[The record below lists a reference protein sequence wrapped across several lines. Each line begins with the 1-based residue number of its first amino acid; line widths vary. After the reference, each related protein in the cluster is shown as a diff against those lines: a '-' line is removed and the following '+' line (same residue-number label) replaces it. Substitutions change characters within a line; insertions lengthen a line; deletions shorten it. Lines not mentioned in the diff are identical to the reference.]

1 MFSSRTRSSV
11 RLKDPKQREDSNV
24 GGGGGAGAFTR
35 WLREFRRE
43 TYKVNSAG
51 GASGGGGGTYHSTA
65 AEDGRRRHS
74 FNAHDKSAQHR
85 ADQRLQLQG
94 GGGGLHSSP
103 ASKTQPCRRANS
115 TIVPKSRT
123 RNDGL
128 FAKANCSA
136 VATIRELPSSKENRS
151 SHGNN
156 GVVKSGRVTT
166 RMTETCD
173 GHIPRHRSSLPPVEV
188 KDVVCG
194 HEKFPSCPAITDAA
208 TTVKSNGMS
217 VTATRKSWAEEQ
229 QTCSNGIS
237 SSNSY
242 PKEQPPPIVRPYPKR
257 LSNGLYTQ
265 QVNTRVHKI
274 PPVILKT
281 VMERCE
287 KGKPELLDRVRSMR
301 TKNGG
306 SGYVERLHQTAE
318 KHFCVPLSSTA
329 LDSVDPKSQLTQ
341 AQLEKYSRAYDDSPH
356 RETDEYS
363 SCFDGSD
370 SALSSHLTKEELDH
384 YTRIYEEKSTSQMSL
399 TEKTAPSHQHQ
410 TSYAQSEGYHSYV
423 SSTDSTSTPFLD
435 RLRRDS
441 ESAVVVVNSKDS
453 EKPASA
459 AAATQGRDS
468 SASSGSSSETL
479 KWHGSNS
486 DLSTVSS
493 SGHRATTQL
502 IAHSAK
508 VSAPQRHHSES
519 VLSVTDGWSGVNAQE
534 HRVGNQRNLRKLFP
548 VSTYTVQPAMVVDEK
563 TSPKSPPALTVAE
576 RINELEKQQQQQ
588 QQQIQ
593 QTPNK
598 FTYFDPEKK
607 HRVADHSLR
616 AIQKRAL
623 LSFYERHQPGSSWR
637 SEPQLSPPPPRPP
650 PIPCRPRLPT
660 PLSRRSSISSEY
672 DTPATWNDDC
682 SKDDSS
688 VEEASTANT
697 KELNKNNPLRSSS
710 CGSLSTAM
718 LGPMVLGPSI
728 SIDDWVPE
736 LPPKKKQVARQQTPQ
751 AKREPSPDLPPPPPV
766 VDDDE
771 QMFVSDEPLPPPP
784 PEAIW
789 PKPESLRNDK
799 FLRNGKEKR
808 LESSFSAVEDVLLS
822 RDFNAG
828 CGGVSAGLFPN
839 NNYHLNGH
847 QYQHQ
852 HNAMS
857 EKSKSLSYIYD
868 SHKAVP
874 QTPVKSFAIELL
886 QPPQLPPPP
895 TPLLTSA
902 TTTDDKPLQFPHNNV
917 KEFGRSS
924 SVRRNKLTIPNK
936 DYCKSEFSARKSVF
950 QGAGGS
956 AVPKQQVVMSTV
968 KPPAFSATI
977 TTVQSNVV
985 KHQICTPLKI
995 ARDMDKK
1002 AAAAIARSPSAA
1014 KNVAVVGPLKS
1025 SGVFPP
1031 SLEPSCPPTL
1041 YQQSQSKA
1049 SYLSAYK
1056 REPREREKGLPN
1068 FEGSYK
1074 RTASPNSGGR
1084 GDAAAA
1090 VEPQDV
1096 ENVAPDGSD
1105 CCNNLLDSGGGRL
1118 QSLQLDHHHH
1128 LHHFNNNN
1136 NNNNN
1141 TATSQQQQS
1150 SPGKQQQAIDAMAT
1164 AVTPPSP
1171 PPPTVLSERPVVDQP
1186 AQQQQQQL
1194 SKTLPRANNSVGQDF
1209 KRSSRTPRT
1218 QSDPSNMPNKADSA
1232 ITTLQLMMMPPPRH
1246 SESASSLQKR
1256 SQSDLSQVGSTE
1268 SGYSSLSLNAP
1279 SPSHS
1284 PTRLSS
1290 GDFVSAAPPLLIHS
1304 PSAAATAVA
1313 TACDLDEC
1321 CTPSTWHTAEPAVAV
1336 TATDHRYRNPVSRS
1350 CSAVS
1355 SDAASQT
1362 DVKSVA
1368 GGTPS
1373 VVRRKSPEEIECEE
1387 LSRDL
1392 ISHLSPSDKLHNI
1405 LAPGPDVKRSTDYVS
1420 PLFRMDLMPRSRN
1433 SVAEKLIDCSNID
1446 ATSTNTSTNSTS
1458 SSTTAAGLSANS
1470 SYYTTSEPKAK
1481 LLNLQHYSRQIQSPS
1496 ECNGIGNL
1504 QKKKADL
1511 VSRLDRKLKVLR
1523 DEQIALAEETTLNEA
1538 LGVSV
1543 ADRVKS
1549 VAKPQEANKFK
1560 THVQEVGHITSL
1572 LLSLSGRLARAENAL
1587 LDLDA
1592 DHPEKKA
1599 LEEKKC
1605 KLTDQLEEA
1614 KELKENIDR
1623 RGDFVSTILS
1633 RYLTADE
1640 YSDYDHFIAMKA
1652 KLLIDARE
1660 IADKIQLGEEQLRA
1674 LKETLE
1680 D

>member
-1 MFSSRTRSSV
+1 M
-11 RLKDPKQREDSNV
+11 
-24 GGGGGAGAFTR
+24 
-35 WLREFRRE
+35 
-43 TYKVNSAG
+43 
-51 GASGGGGGTYHSTA
+51 A
-65 AEDGRRRHS
+65 AD
-74 FNAHDKSAQHR
+74 
-85 ADQRLQLQG
+85 L
-94 GGGGLHSSP
+94 
-103 ASKTQPCRRANS
+103 
-115 TIVPKSRT
+115 RT
-123 RNDGL
+123 RNDEL
-128 FAKANCSA
+128 FTKANCSA

-151 SHGNN
+151 SHGNH
-156 GVVKSGRVTT
+156 GVVKSSRVTT

-173 GHIPRHRSSLPPVEV
+173 GHISRHRVVPPVEV
-188 KDVVCG
+188 KDAVCG
-194 HEKFPSCPAITDAA
+194 HEKFPSCPAITAAA

-217 VTATRKSWAEEQ
+217 VTASRKSWAEEQ
-229 QTCSNGIS
+229 TVS

-265 QVNTRVHKI
+265 Q
-274 PPVILKT
+274 LKT

-306 SGYVERLHQTAE
+306 GGYVEKLQQSSE

-370 SALSSHLTKEELDH
+370 SALSSHLTKEELEH
-384 YTRIYEEKSTSQMSL
+384 YTRIYEEKSTSQISL

-441 ESAVVVVNSKDS
+441 ESAVVVVIGKDS
-453 EKPASA
+453 EKPVA
-459 AAATQGRDS
+459 ANAAQGRDS

-493 SGHRATTQL
+493 SGHRGTTQL
-502 IAHSAK
+502 IAHSSK

-519 VLSVTDGWSGVNAQE
+519 VLSVTDGWSGVNVQE
-534 HRVGNQRNLRKLFP
+534 NRVGNQRNLRKLFP

-588 QQQIQ
+588 QQQQQQLQ

-650 PIPCRPRLPT
+650 PIPSRPRLPT

-688 VEEASTANT
+688 VEETSNANS

-710 CGSLSTAM
+710 CGSLSTAI

-789 PKPESLRNDK
+789 PKPESLKNDK

-808 LESSFSAVEDVLLS
+808 LENSFSAVEDVLLS
-822 RDFNAG
+822 RDLNAG
-828 CGGVSAGLFPN
+828 CGGVSTGLFTN
-839 NNYHLNGH
+839 NNHHLNGH

-886 QPPQLPPPP
+886 QPPLLPPPP
-895 TPLLTSA
+895 TPLLSNA
-902 TTTDDKPLQFPHNNV
+902 TTIDDKPMQFPHNSV

-950 QGAGGS
+950 QGS

-995 ARDMDKK
+995 ARDVDKK
-1002 AAAAIARSPSAA
+1002 SAVATARSPSAT
-1014 KNVAVVGPLKS
+1014 KTVAVVGPLKS

-1084 GDAAAA
+1084 EDAATA

-1096 ENVAPDGSD
+1096 ENVAPDGND
-1105 CCNNLLDSGGGRL
+1105 CCSNLLDSGGGRL

-1136 NNNNN
+1136 NN
-1141 TATSQQQQS
+1141 TATSQQQS
-1150 SPGKQQQAIDAMAT
+1150 SPGKQQAIDAM
-1164 AVTPPSP
+1164 VTPPSP
-1171 PPPTVLSERPVVDQP
+1171 PPLAVLSERPVVDQSP
-1186 AQQQQQQL
+1186 QQQQQL

-1246 SESASSLQKR
+1246 SESASSLHLQKR

-1290 GDFVSAAPPLLIHS
+1290 GDFSSGGPAPPLLIHS
-1304 PSAAATAVA
+1304 PSAAGAGAATAVS
-1313 TACDLDEC
+1313 DLDEC
-1321 CTPSTWHTAEPAVAV
+1321 CTSTWHTAEPAVAV
-1336 TATDHRYRNPVSRS
+1336 TTADHRYRNPVSRS
-1350 CSAVS
+1350 CSTVS

-1362 DVKSVA
+1362 DIKSVA
-1368 GGTPS
+1368 GGTPLA
-1373 VVRRKSPEEIECEE
+1373 VRRKSPEEIECEE

-1420 PLFRMDLMPRSRN
+1420 PLFRMDLVPRSRN
-1433 SVAEKLIDCSNID
+1433 SVAEKPIDCSSIEV
-1446 ATSTNTSTNSTS
+1446 TCGPNTSTISTS
-1458 SSTTAAGLSANS
+1458 SSTAAAGLSANS

-1481 LLNLQHYSRQIQSPS
+1481 LLNLQHYSRQIQPPV

-1523 DEQIALAEETTLNEA
+1523 DEQIALTEEAALNET
-1538 LGVSV
+1538 LGMSV

-1587 LDLDA
+1587 LDLDS

-1605 KLTDQLEEA
+1605 KLTGQLEEA

>member
-11 RLKDPKQREDSNV
+11 RLKDPKPREDSNVGV

-51 GASGGGGGTYHSTA
+51 GASGGGGGGGGTYHSTA

-85 ADQRLQLQG
+85 AEQRLQLQG
-94 GGGGLHSSP
+94 GGGGSHVSP
-103 ASKTQPCRRANS
+103 ASKTQACRRANS
-115 TIVPKSRT
+115 TAAPKSRT
-123 RNDGL
+123 RNDGS

-151 SHGNN
+151 SHGNS
-156 GVVKSGRVTT
+156 GVIKSGRVTA

-173 GHIPRHRSSLPPVEV
+173 GHIPRHRAPLPPVDV
-188 KDVVCG
+188 KDAACG
-194 HEKFPSCPAITDAA
+194 HEKFPSCPATATA

-217 VTATRKSWAEEQ
+217 VTAARKSWAEEQ
-229 QTCSNGIS
+229 TGSSGIS

-265 QVNTRVHKI
+265 Q
-274 PPVILKT
+274 LKT

-301 TKNGG
+301 TKSGG
-306 SGYVERLHQTAE
+306 SGYVERLQQTAE
-318 KHFCVPLSSTA
+318 KHFCVPLSTTVLSDPA
-329 LDSVDPKSQLTQ
+329 DPKSQLTQ

-370 SALSSHLTKEELDH
+370 SALSSHLTKEELEH
-384 YTRIYEEKSTSQMSL
+384 YTRIYEEKSTSQISL
-399 TEKTAPSHQHQ
+399 TEKTVPSHQHQ

-453 EKPASA
+453 EKPAA
-459 AAATQGRDS
+459 AQGRDS

-493 SGHRATTQL
+493 GGHHRATTQL

-519 VLSVTDGWSGVNAQE
+519 VMSVTDGWSGSSVLE

-588 QQQIQ
+588 QLQ

-598 FTYFDPEKK
+598 FSYFDPEKK
-607 HRVADHSLR
+607 HKVADHSLR

-688 VEEASTANT
+688 AEEASIANS
-697 KELNKNNPLRSSS
+697 KELSKNNPLRSSS
-710 CGSLSTAM
+710 CGSLSTAI

-828 CGGVSAGLFPN
+828 CGGVSAGLFTN
-839 NNYHLNGH
+839 NNYHLHGH
-847 QYQHQ
+847 QHQNQ

-886 QPPQLPPPP
+886 QPPLLPAPPPP
-895 TPLLTSA
+895 PSL
-902 TTTDDKPLQFPHNNV
+902 TTDDKALQFLHNGN

-977 TTVQSNVV
+977 STVQNNVV

-995 ARDMDKK
+995 ARDADKK
-1002 AAAAIARSPSAA
+1002 AAAATVRSPSTA
-1014 KNVAVVGPLKS
+1014 KLPIVVGPLKS

-1105 CCNNLLDSGGGRL
+1105 CCSNLLDSSGGRL

-1128 LHHFNNNN
+1128 LHHYNN

-1141 TATSQQQQS
+1141 TVTSQQQS
-1150 SPGKQQQAIDAMAT
+1150 SPSKPQTVDVV
-1164 AVTPPSP
+1164 AVAVAPPSP
-1171 PPPTVLSERPVVDQP
+1171 PPPAVLSERSVVDQP
-1186 AQQQQQQL
+1186 PQQQQL
-1194 SKTLPRANNSVGQDF
+1194 SKTLPRANNSAGQDF

-1218 QSDPSNMPNKADSA
+1218 QSDPSNMPNKADAA

-1246 SESASSLQKR
+1246 SESTSSLHLQKR

-1290 GDFVSAAPPLLIHS
+1290 GDFGTGGPPTPLLINS
-1304 PSAAATAVA
+1304 PSATGVA
-1313 TACDLDEC
+1313 TPATVGDLDEC
-1321 CTPSTWHTAEPAVAV
+1321 CNSTWHTAEPAVAV
-1336 TATDHRYRNPVSRS
+1336 TTTDHRYRNQVSRS
-1350 CSAVS
+1350 CSVVS
-1355 SDAASQT
+1355 SDSASQAEL
-1362 DVKSVA
+1362 KSVA
-1368 GGTPS
+1368 SGTPS
-1373 VVRRKSPEEIECEE
+1373 AIRRKSPEEIECEE

-1405 LAPGPDVKRSTDYVS
+1405 LEKKDKAPGPDVKRSTDYVS
-1420 PLFRMDLMPRSRN
+1420 PLFRMDLVPRSRT
-1433 SVAEKLIDCSNID
+1433 SVAEKLTDCSSSD
-1446 ATSTNTSTNSTS
+1446 AMCGPATSTTSTS
-1458 SSTTAAGLSANS
+1458 STTTATSSAGLSANS

-1481 LLNLQHYSRQIQSPS
+1481 LLNLQHYSRQIQSPA

-1523 DEQIALAEETTLNEA
+1523 DEQIALAEEATLNET

-1592 DHPEKKA
+1592 DHSEKKA

-1605 KLTDQLEEA
+1605 KLTCQLEEA

-1623 RGDFVSTILS
+1623 RGDFVSTILC

>member
-11 RLKDPKQREDSNV
+11 RLKDPKPREDSNVGV

-51 GASGGGGGTYHSTA
+51 SASGDGSGGGTYHSTA
-65 AEDGRRRHS
+65 PEDGRRRHS
-74 FNAHDKSAQHR
+74 FNAHDKSAHHR
-85 ADQRLQLQG
+85 ADQRFQLQG
-94 GGGGLHSSP
+94 GGGGGSHVSP
-103 ASKTQPCRRANS
+103 ASKTQACRRANS
-115 TIVPKSRT
+115 TAAPKSRT
-123 RNDGL
+123 RNDGS

-136 VATIRELPSSKENRS
+136 VATIRELSSSKENHS
-151 SHGNN
+151 SHGN
-156 GVVKSGRVTT
+156 GVKCGRVTA

-173 GHIPRHRSSLPPVEV
+173 GHIPRHRAPLPPVDV
-188 KDVVCG
+188 KDAACG
-194 HEKFPSCPAITDAA
+194 HEKLPTCPA
-208 TTVKSNGMS
+208 TTTTTTAKSNGMS
-217 VTATRKSWAEEQ
+217 VTAARKSWAEEQ
-229 QTCSNGIS
+229 TGSINSN
-237 SSNSY
+237 NSY

-265 QVNTRVHKI
+265 Q
-274 PPVILKT
+274 LKT

-301 TKNGG
+301 TKSG
-306 SGYVERLHQTAE
+306 SGGYVERLQQTAE
-318 KHFCVPLSSTA
+318 KHFCVPLSTIA
-329 LDSVDPKSQLTQ
+329 LSDPTDPNSQLTQ

-370 SALSSHLTKEELDH
+370 SALSSHLTKEELEH
-384 YTRIYEEKSTSQMSL
+384 YTRIYEEKSTSQISL
-399 TEKTAPSHQHQ
+399 TEKTVPSHQHQ

-441 ESAVVVVNSKDS
+441 ESAVMVVNSKDS
-453 EKPASA
+453 EKPSA
-459 AAATQGRDS
+459 ATAAQGRDS

-493 SGHRATTQL
+493 GGHHRATTQL

-519 VLSVTDGWSGVNAQE
+519 VMSVTDGWSGAGVQE
-534 HRVGNQRNLRKLFP
+534 QHRVGNQRNLRKLFP

-588 QQQIQ
+588 QQQQ
-593 QTPNK
+593 QVPQTPNK

-607 HRVADHSLR
+607 HRVPDHSLR

-688 VEEASTANT
+688 AEEASITNS
-697 KELNKNNPLRSSS
+697 KELSKNNPLRSSS
-710 CGSLSTAM
+710 CGSLSTAI
-718 LGPMVLGPSI
+718 LGPMVIGPSI

-751 AKREPSPDLPPPPPV
+751 AKREPSPDLPPPPPM

-822 RDFNAG
+822 RDFNAS
-828 CGGVSAGLFPN
+828 CSGGSSAELFTN
-839 NNYHLNGH
+839 NNYHLHGH
-847 QYQHQ
+847 QKQNQ

-868 SHKAVP
+868 SHKAVS

-886 QPPQLPPPP
+886 QPPQLPAPP
-895 TPLLTSA
+895 TPPSL
-902 TTTDDKPLQFPHNNV
+902 TTDDKSQQFPHNGI

-977 TTVQSNVV
+977 STVQNNVV

-995 ARDMDKK
+995 ARDADKK
-1002 AAAAIARSPSAA
+1002 AAAAASRSPSTA
-1014 KNVAVVGPLKS
+1014 KMPVVAGPLKS

-1084 GDAAAA
+1084 GDTAAA

-1105 CCNNLLDSGGGRL
+1105 CCSNLLDSSGGRL

-1128 LHHFNNNN
+1128 HLHHYNNNN

-1141 TATSQQQQS
+1141 TVTSQQQS
-1150 SPGKQQQAIDAMAT
+1150 SPGKQQTVDAV
-1164 AVTPPSP
+1164 AVDVAPPSP
-1171 PPPTVLSERPVVDQP
+1171 PPPAVLSERSVVDQP
-1186 AQQQQQQL
+1186 PQQQQL
-1194 SKTLPRANNSVGQDF
+1194 SKTLPRANNSAGQDF

-1218 QSDPSNMPNKADSA
+1218 QSDPSNMPNKADAA

-1246 SESASSLQKR
+1246 SESTSSLLLQKR

-1290 GDFVSAAPPLLIHS
+1290 GDFVSGGPPPPLLIIS
-1304 PSAAATAVA
+1304 SSAAGAVTPVIA
-1313 TACDLDEC
+1313 GDLDEC
-1321 CTPSTWHTAEPAVAV
+1321 CNSTWHTAEPAVAV

-1350 CSAVS
+1350 CSVVS
-1355 SDAASQT
+1355 SDSASQT
-1362 DVKSVA
+1362 ELKSVVA

-1373 VVRRKSPEEIECEE
+1373 AIRRKSPEEIECEE

-1420 PLFRMDLMPRSRN
+1420 PLFRMDLVPRSRT
-1433 SVAEKLIDCSNID
+1433 SVAEKLTDCCSSSD
-1446 ATSTNTSTNSTS
+1446 AMCGPVTSTTSTS
-1458 SSTTAAGLSANS
+1458 STTTATGLSANS

-1481 LLNLQHYSRQIQSPS
+1481 LLNLQHYSRQIQSSPV

-1523 DEQIALAEETTLNEA
+1523 DEQIALAEEAALNET

-1592 DHPEKKA
+1592 DHSEKKA

-1605 KLTDQLEEA
+1605 KLTGQLEEA

-1623 RGDFVSTILS
+1623 RGDFVSTILC